1 MSIMWV
7 LKSLSWPKQNISA
20 ITFSNLQVARMQ
32 FDNSAFFLLVVV
44 VVVVV
49 IAVVVVVVAVVVVV
63 VVTVVVVVVVAVAV
77 VVVVGFS
84 FSCQQPMV
92 CGRVRV

>member
-44 VVVVV
+44 VV
-49 IAVVVVVVAVVVVV
+49 IAVVVVVVAVAVVVV
-63 VVTVVVVVVVAVAV
+63 VVV